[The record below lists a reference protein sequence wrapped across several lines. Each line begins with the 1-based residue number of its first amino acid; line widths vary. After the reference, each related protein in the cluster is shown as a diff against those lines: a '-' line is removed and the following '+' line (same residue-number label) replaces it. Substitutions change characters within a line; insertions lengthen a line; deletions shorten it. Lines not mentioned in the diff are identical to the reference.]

1 MVKEGYSKINKVKFA
16 LAIAT
21 IFAALVLILTL
32 IAIIE
37 PFGHH
42 PNTVALISII
52 YGEIGYTPTFLG
64 ALLGTF
70 YTFIDTFILAWIFAW
85 FYNKLID

>member
-1 MVKEGYSKINKVKFA
+1 MEKETTLKLKPTKFA

-21 IFAALVLILTL
+21 VLAAFVLIITL
-32 IAIIE
+32 IAVIE

-42 PNTVALISII
+42 PNITSLIYEI
-52 YGEIGYTPTFLG
+52 YSGIGYTITYLG
-64 ALLGTF
+64 ALLGAI

-85 FYNKLID
+85 LYNKLIK